1 MLPKPN
7 RQDAL
12 EIVKRLQRNGYIAY
26 WVGGCVRDMLRGVE
40 PEDYDV
46 VTDATPEDVK
56 MIFPR
61 TVAVGESFGVVLV
74 VMHRTPYEVATFRR
88 DDTYSDGR
96 RPDKIYYSTPEE
108 DAQRRDFTVN
118 GMFYDPIASKVYDY
132 VGGQEDLK
140 AGIIRTI
147 GAPHARFSE
156 DKLRLMRA
164 ARFAALLG
172 FEIEENTSR
181 TIKELAHEISV
192 VSAER
197 IRIELVKILTGP
209 RPRMGI
215 ELLSEH
221 GILKYILP
229 EVEAMKGVLQPPE
242 FHPEG
247 DVWSHTMLML
257 EKMEKSP
264 KVELAMAVLLH
275 DVGKPTTYSESERI
289 RFDGHA
295 QRGAKVAADIMRR
308 LRFSKREVD
317 LVESL
322 VKEHL
327 KFIEVKKMR
336 ISTLKRF
343 MRLERFDL
351 HLELHRLDCLASHG
365 NLDNYNFVRSKIAEF
380 EALREEEALR
390 PSPLI
395 TGHDLIRL
403 GLEPGPKFKE
413 ILEAVEDAQ
422 LENII
427 TNRKEALKFVNDF
440 LSKDKR

>member
-7 RQDAL
+7 KKDAL
-12 EIVKRLQRNGYIAY
+12 EIVKRLQDKGYIAY

-46 VTDATPEDVK
+46 VTNATPEEVK
-56 MIFPR
+56 KLFRR

-74 VMHRTPYEVATFRR
+74 VMHKVPYEVATFRR

-96 RPDKIYYSTPEE
+96 RPDKVFYSTPQE
-108 DAQRRDFTVN
+108 DALRRDFTVN
-118 GMFYDPIASKVYDY
+118 GMFYDPVANKLYDY

-140 AGIIRTI
+140 AGVIRTI
-147 GAPHARFSE
+147 GEPKARFSE

-164 ARFAALLG
+164 ARFASLLG
-172 FEIEENTSR
+172 FKIEEATAR
-181 TIKELAHEISV
+181 TIKQLAGDITV

-197 IRIELVKILTGP
+197 IRVELVKILTGP
-209 RPRMGI
+209 RPRMGM

-221 GILKYILP
+221 GILKHILP
-229 EVEAMKGVLQPPE
+229 EVEAMRGVRQPPE

-247 DVWSHTMLML
+247 DVWIHTMLML
-257 EKMEKSP
+257 EKMKPSP
-264 KVELAMAVLLH
+264 EVELAMAVLLH
-275 DVGKPTTYSESERI
+275 DVGKPLTYSESERI

-295 QRGAKVAADIMRR
+295 QVGAETALNIMRR
-308 LRFSKREVD
+308 LRFSKREQD

-322 VKEHL
+322 VREHL
-327 KFIEVKKMR
+327 KFMEVKKMR
-336 ISTLKRF
+336 TSTLKRF
-343 MRLERFDL
+343 MRIDRFDL

-365 NLDNYNFVRSKIAEF
+365 NLDNYNFVKSKMAEF
-380 EALREEEALR
+380 EALEKEEALR
-390 PSPLI
+390 PPPLI

-403 GLEPGPKFKE
+403 GLKPGPKFKE

-422 LENII
+422 LENIVI
-427 TNRKEALKFVNDF
+427 NRKEALKFVND
-440 LSKDKR
+440 LLNKEK

>member
-7 RQDAL
+7 KKDAL
-12 EIVKRLQRNGYIAY
+12 EIVKRLQDKGYIAY

-46 VTDATPEDVK
+46 VTNATPEEVK
-56 MIFPR
+56 KLFR
-61 TVAVGESFGVVLV
+61 KTVAVGESFGVVLV
-74 VMHRTPYEVATFRR
+74 VMHKVPYEVATFRK

-96 RPDKIYYSTPEE
+96 RPDKVFYSTPQE
-108 DAQRRDFTVN
+108 DALRRDFTVN
-118 GMFYDPIASKVYDY
+118 GMFYDPVANKLYDY

-140 AGIIRTI
+140 AGVIRTI
-147 GAPHARFSE
+147 GEPKARFSE

-164 ARFAALLG
+164 ARFASLLG
-172 FEIEENTSR
+172 FKIEEATAR
-181 TIKELAHEISV
+181 TIKQLAGDITV

-197 IRIELVKILTGP
+197 IRVELVKILTGP

-221 GILKYILP
+221 GILKHILP
-229 EVEAMKGVLQPPE
+229 EVEAMRGVPQPPE

-247 DVWSHTMLML
+247 DVWIHTMLML
-257 EKMEKSP
+257 EKMKPSP
-264 KVELAMAVLLH
+264 EVELAMAVLLH
-275 DVGKPTTYSESERI
+275 DVGKPLTYSEAERI

-295 QRGAKVAADIMRR
+295 QVGAETALNIMRR
-308 LRFSKREVD
+308 LRFSKREQD

-322 VKEHL
+322 VREHL
-327 KFIEVKKMR
+327 KFMEVKKMR
-336 ISTLKRF
+336 TSTLKRF
-343 MRLERFDL
+343 MRIDRFDL

-365 NLDNYNFVRSKIAEF
+365 NLDNYNFVKSKMAEF
-380 EALREEEALR
+380 EALEKEEALR
-390 PSPLI
+390 PPPLI

-403 GLEPGPKFKE
+403 GLKPGPKFKE

-422 LENII
+422 LENIVI
-427 TNRKEALKFVNDF
+427 NRKEALKFVND
-440 LSKDKR
+440 LLNKEK

>member
-7 RQDAL
+7 RKDAL
-12 EIVKRLQRNGYIAY
+12 EIVKRLQDKGYIAY

-46 VTDATPEDVK
+46 VTSATPEEVK
-56 MIFPR
+56 KLFR
-61 TVAVGESFGVVLV
+61 KTVAVGESFGVVLV
-74 VMHRTPYEVATFRR
+74 VMHKVPYEVATFRK

-96 RPDKIYYSTPEE
+96 RPDKVFYSTPQE
-108 DAQRRDFTVN
+108 DALRRDFTVN
-118 GMFYDPIASKVYDY
+118 GMFYDPVANKLYDY

-140 AGIIRTI
+140 AGVIRTI
-147 GAPHARFSE
+147 GEPKARFSE

-164 ARFAALLG
+164 ARFASLLG
-172 FEIEENTSR
+172 FKIEEDTAR
-181 TIKELAHEISV
+181 TIKKLAGDITV

-197 IRIELVKILTGP
+197 IRVELVKILTGP
-209 RPRMGI
+209 RPRMGM

-221 GILKYILP
+221 GILKHILP
-229 EVEAMKGVLQPPE
+229 EVEAMRGVSQPPE

-247 DVWSHTMLML
+247 DVWTHTMLML
-257 EKMEKSP
+257 EKMKPYPE
-264 KVELAMAVLLH
+264 VELALAVLLH
-275 DVGKPTTYSESERI
+275 DVGKPLTYSESERI

-295 QRGAKVAADIMRR
+295 QVGAETALNIMRR
-308 LRFSKREVD
+308 LRFSKREQD

-327 KFIEVKKMR
+327 KFMEVRKMR
-336 ISTLKRF
+336 TSTLKRF
-343 MRLERFDL
+343 MRIDRFDL

-365 NLDNYNFVRSKIAEF
+365 NLDNYNFVKAKMAEF
-380 EALREEEALR
+380 EALEKEEALR
-390 PSPLI
+390 PPPLI

-403 GLEPGPKFKE
+403 GLKPGPKFKE

-422 LENII
+422 LENIV
-427 TNRKEALKFVNDF
+427 TNRKEALKFVNN
-440 LSKDKR
+440 LLNEKK